1 MNTNRENQGLRA
13 LSFGSIALGL
23 LGAVFYWW
31 LPLGMVVSLCGLTL
45 GFIDWESA
53 RRRSLDNRLSMV
65 GLVLSAAALALCIV
79 IAMLGM
85 QTITFGS

>member
-23 LGAVFYWW
+23 LGAFFYWW